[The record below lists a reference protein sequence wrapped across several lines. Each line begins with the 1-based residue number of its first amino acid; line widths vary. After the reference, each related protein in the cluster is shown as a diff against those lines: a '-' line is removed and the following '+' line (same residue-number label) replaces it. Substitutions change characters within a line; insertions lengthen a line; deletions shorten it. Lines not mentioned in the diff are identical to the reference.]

1 MKMHETAIKF
11 AIKHHITLGRS
22 YNGLYYTRA
31 LNGKILNWSMFP
43 TAKSAITLMKRYL
56 NR

>member
-1 MKMHETAIKF
+1 MNMHKSAVDF
-11 AIKHHITLGRS
+11 AIKNHVTLGRG

-31 LNGKILNWSMFP
+31 LDGKILNWSMFK
-43 TAKSAITLMKRYL
+43 TAKSAIVLMKKYL